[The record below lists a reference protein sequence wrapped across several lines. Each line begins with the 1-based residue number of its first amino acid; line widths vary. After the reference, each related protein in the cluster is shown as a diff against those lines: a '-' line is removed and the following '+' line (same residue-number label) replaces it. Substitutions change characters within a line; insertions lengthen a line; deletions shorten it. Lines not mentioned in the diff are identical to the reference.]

1 MRLFGCVALVLLLS
15 IFTAYGFPSK
25 QTELIELSVIH
36 INDFHARY
44 EETNLDSGLCKTSNC
59 IGGFSRLFASVMKI
73 IEEKPHSILLN
84 AGDNFEGTLW
94 YDVHK
99 WNVTQYF
106 FNKLPTDA
114 FTLGNHEFED
124 KIAGL
129 VPFLEQLKA
138 PVVVSNIDAT
148 REPSIQNLFNKS
160 VVIERHGLKI
170 GIIGVILS
178 TINEIADI
186 GNLILLKESESVNT
200 EAERLVREEGVFTN
214 IVLSHCGYD
223 VEKAIAA
230 NATSKISLVVGG
242 HTHSF
247 LYTGE
252 PVPGTDIPVGP
263 YPTIVQNKE
272 GKKVLVVQASSYTK
286 YLGNISLFYNNFG
299 EVVNW
304 TGAPVFMDS
313 KLPQDKEVNE
323 ELQPWKK
330 QVDAN
335 EGNRIIGQTMVRLEQ
350 SSCPMAECLMGNFI
364 TDAMVFGY
372 LDHPEPGTWTNAS
385 IAMMHAGG
393 LRSGIDIGSITYYEA
408 TSIAPFNNTIDIGEI
423 QGKHLKEIFESSTSD
438 DGITLLQVAG
448 LKIVYNLTMP
458 EGSRVTFLQVRCRK
472 CTVPV
477 YEDLKDEE
485 MYRVV
490 LPSFLA
496 EGGFGFTL
504 FKKYFKNRQIGGRD
518 RDLFVR
524 YVEICLKCC
533 VVNYSIKFAMQTFL
547 PIVLFL
553 KIVLCAQFNLTIIH
567 FNDFHAR
574 YEPVDNLSTTCEGDN
589 CIGGFSRLYSKIT
602 QLKNETPNSL
612 LLNAGDNFQGT
623 LWYIVHKWNVTQHF
637 LNKLPFDAITLGN
650 HEFDDGIAGLV
661 PYLNH
666 IKAPVIVSNIDDS
679 KEPRFQ
685 NLTRKSVIV
694 EKGGKKIGIIGVLTT
709 STKLTS
715 RTENLTFQNELE
727 SVNSEAKKL
736 QELGVFT
743 IIVLSHCGYEA
754 DLEIAQKSNFKISVI
769 VGGHTDTF
777 LYSGSPVP
785 GPDKPSG
792 PYPTPVLNINGGTVL
807 VVQAS
812 AYTKY
817 LGDLKVIYD
826 ELGNLTGW
834 GGNPVFL
841 GPETPSDGEIDAEL
855 EVWKKD
861 VDLEGG
867 KIVGNSKLAMRNKP
881 CRSEECP
888 LGNFATDA
896 MVENNNTCNLA
907 MIHAG
912 GMRAGIETGN
922 ITFNQL
928 ISTFPFQDTINLCE
942 IKGEHLVKILESCVD
957 DNHLKWPHLFQVS
970 GFKIVFNV
978 SNPEGGR
985 VQSVKTSCRECA
997 DPIYENLVLEKYY
1010 RVFLPTFL
1018 TDTDFNP
1025 LFKKY
1030 IRNKIIGDRDSDV
1043 YVRYLGKHSP
1053 LWARVEDRIKIVS

>member
-524 YVEICLKCC
+524 YVESKSPIFQEIEGRIT
-533 VVNYSIKFAMQTFL
+533 IK
-547 PIVLFL
+547 
-553 KIVLCAQFNLTIIH
+553 
-567 FNDFHAR
+567 R
-574 YEPVDNLSTTCEGDN
+574 
-589 CIGGFSRLYSKIT
+589 
-602 QLKNETPNSL
+602 
-612 LLNAGDNFQGT
+612 
-623 LWYIVHKWNVTQHF
+623 
-637 LNKLPFDAITLGN
+637 
-650 HEFDDGIAGLV
+650 
-661 PYLNH
+661 
-666 IKAPVIVSNIDDS
+666 
-679 KEPRFQ
+679 
-685 NLTRKSVIV
+685 
-694 EKGGKKIGIIGVLTT
+694 
-709 STKLTS
+709 
-715 RTENLTFQNELE
+715 
-727 SVNSEAKKL
+727 
-736 QELGVFT
+736 
-743 IIVLSHCGYEA
+743 
-754 DLEIAQKSNFKISVI
+754 
-769 VGGHTDTF
+769 
-777 LYSGSPVP
+777 
-785 GPDKPSG
+785 
-792 PYPTPVLNINGGTVL
+792 
-807 VVQAS
+807 
-812 AYTKY
+812 
-817 LGDLKVIYD
+817 
-826 ELGNLTGW
+826 
-834 GGNPVFL
+834 
-841 GPETPSDGEIDAEL
+841 
-855 EVWKKD
+855 
-861 VDLEGG
+861 
-867 KIVGNSKLAMRNKP
+867 
-881 CRSEECP
+881 
-888 LGNFATDA
+888 
-896 MVENNNTCNLA
+896 
-907 MIHAG
+907 
-912 GMRAGIETGN
+912 
-922 ITFNQL
+922 
-928 ISTFPFQDTINLCE
+928 
-942 IKGEHLVKILESCVD
+942 
-957 DNHLKWPHLFQVS
+957 
-970 GFKIVFNV
+970 
-978 SNPEGGR
+978 
-985 VQSVKTSCRECA
+985 
-997 DPIYENLVLEKYY
+997 
-1010 RVFLPTFL
+1010 
-1018 TDTDFNP
+1018 
-1025 LFKKY
+1025 
-1030 IRNKIIGDRDSDV
+1030 
-1043 YVRYLGKHSP
+1043 
-1053 LWARVEDRIKIVS
+1053 